1 MATRKRG
8 LGRGLDALLG
18 GKPAAEKSEVRISV
32 SHTPV
37 SADAGRAAAAAVET
51 LPTGERLVR
60 LAVGALRPGRY
71 QPRREMDPERLEELA
86 ASIRAN
92 GVMQPIGAREL
103 PSGSGHEIIAGE
115 RRWRAAQLAGLD
127 AVPVIVREVADEAA
141 MALALIENIQRED
154 LSPVEEATALRRLI
168 DEFGL
173 TQKQVA
179 ETIGKSRTT
188 VTNLLRLLQLEG
200 EVRTLLERGRIEMG
214 HARALL
220 TLGSADQLTI
230 ARTVVAKGLSVRQTE
245 ALARAAASGTGKPA
259 KVHAAPAVSDPDTER
274 LERSL
279 SERVG
284 APVAI
289 RQGSGGGGQLVIR
302 YSSLDEL
309 EGILA
314 HIR

>member
-8 LGRGLDALLG
+8 LGRGLDALLTTRPG
-18 GKPAAEKSEVRISV
+18 TGKAEVPVEAAD
-32 SHTPV
+32 TG
-37 SADAGRAAAAAVET
+37 SADAGTRPDRDGPAEETLPSGEHLARLPVET
-51 LPTGERLVR
+51 LRR
-60 LAVGALRPGRY
+60 GRY
-71 QPRREMDPERLEELA
+71 QPRREMDPDRLEELA

-92 GVMQPIGAREL
+92 GVMQPIVARPL
-103 PSGSGHEIIAGE
+103 PSGSGYEIIAGE

-127 AVPVIVREVADEAA
+127 RVPVIVREVPDDAA

-154 LSPVEEATALRRLI
+154 LSPVEEASALKRLV

-179 ETIGKSRTT
+179 ETVGKSRTT

-200 EVRTLLERGRIEMG
+200 EVRELLEQGRIEMG

-220 TLGSADQLTI
+220 TLEGAEQRRI
-230 ARTVVAKGLSVRQTE
+230 ARAVVDRGLSVRQTE
-245 ALARAAASGTGKPA
+245 ALARAAASGE
-259 KVHAAPAVSDPDTER
+259 APPPKRPERTDPDTER
-274 LERSL
+274 LERRL
-279 SERVG
+279 SEQVG
-284 APVAI
+284 APVRI
-289 RQGSGGGGQLVIR
+289 RQGSGGAGQVVIR

>member
-92 GVMQPIGAREL
+92 GVMQPIVAREL

-173 TQKQVA
+173 TQKQIA
-179 ETIGKSRTT
+179 ETVGKSRTT

-289 RQGSGGGGQLVIR
+289 RQGSSGGGQLVIR
-302 YSSLDEL
+302 FSSLDEL